1 MSYSP
6 FERKINNS
14 LYSVFLKNNYSINN
28 SFDQNRKNILRHS
41 VSYSNLSNPYSPNTN
56 SSPIKYLTKI
66 NNLEL
71 KLSLLEKTN
80 LNLQNKINENEI
92 IFENRLKQIENI
104 INKNEINYNQTDK
117 ILSMILN
124 NNSLSSNDIKEK
136 IIQLEKLISKE
147 NEFKY
152 NQIDLQRKIINK
164 LTHQISETIKLEIS
178 SRFEGDMKNKIQNEY
193 LNNSSLNEIKNLK
206 VSYNEIIY
214 QLKKDILNNENE
226 CSQRSHNLSKYIDMK
241 INEILNN
248 KSDKLQYVIDEIEKI
263 KNNLLSQEDKNLVF
277 ENRINNLEN
286 FVKVIQD
293 DVYKFI
299 AKVEERL
306 ISKMKDIKKY
316 NEINLKQHN
325 EHIKKQFLF
334 FSNVNE
340 KNMIFLSEQ
349 IADTRTEI
357 NNEFNRINKREIE
370 KFECLSNDMEQICN
384 RIYKYEDLLK
394 SYDKE
399 NHTIKNQIKKYLNHF
414 NSKIDVLFVNEK
426 IIHNIEMMTIREE
439 INKIIKALN
448 LQNENINNKI
458 KGNQKN
464 PNEKIDLIQTINKL
478 ENKLNDINDK
488 YFNLINK
495 LQKNQDM
502 IEVKLIMDEI
512 SSKVDSSYLFELIEK
527 MQNNNNINNNNIL
540 SNNNEKN
547 EEKNDSK
554 GKIDEKYMKEINLLK
569 KDLNN
574 QSNAN
579 NLKFNT
585 IKESILKIKSEI
597 KYDLIH
603 ELKQN
608 SEIKKLE
615 TQFTLQQI
623 LNKVEFKNIYSLI
636 NKGLFKENNNIKEI
650 NLEQDNIKKDS
661 KKSLN
666 ISVISDITNQDN
678 DKSLIEAKNNKNMF
692 HYNENHLKKVLKD
705 KSFKKGNSL
714 KSVSFKDNVDIS
726 EIEKDSDFSFSKS
739 NINKNINND
748 FSKNEEDEEND
759 LKDKNKSANKGI
771 LKKVDITS
779 NKSIP
784 NLKNKKK

>member
-117 ILSMILN
+117 KLSMILN

-214 QLKKDILNNENE
+214 QLKKDILNKENE

-325 EHIKKQFLF
+325 EYIKKQFFF

-636 NKGLFKENNNIKEI
+636 NKGLLKENNNIKEI

>member
-325 EHIKKQFLF
+325 EYFKKQFFF

-340 KNMIFLSEQ
+340 KNMIFLTEQ

-636 NKGLFKENNNIKEI
+636 NKGLLKENNNIKEI

-692 HYNENHLKKVLKD
+692 HYNENHLKKTLKD

-739 NINKNINND
+739 SINKNINND

-759 LKDKNKSANKGI
+759 LKVKNKSANKGI

>member
-117 ILSMILN
+117 ILSMIN

-325 EHIKKQFLF
+325 EYIKKQFLF

-636 NKGLFKENNNIKEI
+636 NKGLLKENNNIKEI

>member
-325 EHIKKQFLF
+325 EYIKKQFFF

-739 NINKNINND
+739 SINKNINND

-759 LKDKNKSANKGI
+759 LKVKNKSANKGI

>member
-117 ILSMILN
+117 ILSMIN

-325 EHIKKQFLF
+325 EYIKKQFLI

-569 KDLNN
+569 KDLNK

-666 ISVISDITNQDN
+666 ISVISDITNQEN
-678 DKSLIEAKNNKNMF
+678 DKSLIEVKNNKNMF
-692 HYNENHLKKVLKD
+692 HYNENHLKKILKD